1 MKKIYILLTAL
12 CVVLFA
18 SCEGYLDVVPS
29 NSAPAETS
37 ITTAADA
44 EVVMNGIVSK
54 MTSASYYGRNF
65 IMYGDA
71 KGGDLTIRS
80 QGRGL
85 DALYVFNHSASSNS
99 YSGYWVQIY
108 HCLAQVNNLLLNIDK
123 IAEAGTMTSALESY
137 KGQALTLRALMY
149 FDLVRLY
156 GKPYNMDKSAY
167 GVPLILEP
175 QDASAEPTRASVEQ
189 VYAQIVKDLTDGAP
203 LLSKSKAKGYVNYYA
218 NMALQAKVYLYMEN
232 YASALA
238 AAETVINSKVYTLYS
253 NSNWVSS
260 WTSEFNTESIFE
272 LAMYLDESDL
282 GTGSLG
288 FYLRRSKHGSTSAMG
303 WFMASDYWIARMNED
318 PGDVRWGIMSYD
330 ESYSDTGVYRN
341 GSCYKYS
348 GSTTLSGDGKGSGT
362 AVNIKVIRFS
372 EVYLIAAE
380 AALGTGNKDKAA
392 TYLQEIRKRSPG
404 LPAATAATVSV
415 DMILNERSKELFAEG
430 HRFFDMMRLNKTIT
444 FNDDFITPS
453 VVITHREKT
462 IDRTFYKTILPIS
475 TDEMNANEAIRSQQN
490 PGY

>member
-18 SCEGYLDVVPS
+18 SCEGFLDVVPS

-99 YSGYWVQIY
+99 YSGYWTQIY

-253 NSNWVSS
+253 NANWVSS
-260 WTSEFNTESIFE
+260 WAAEFNTESIFE

-318 PGDVRWGIMSYD
+318 PEDVRWGIMSYD

-348 GSTTLSGDGKGSGT
+348 GSTSLSGDGKGSST
-362 AVNIKVIRFS
+362 AVNIKVIRLS